1 VQTIAASLLA
11 ADFACLEQEV
21 AKVANADY
29 LHVDVM
35 DGQFVPNISFG
46 PPVIASIAKIT
57 PIPLHV
63 HLMVE
68 EPIRLLDSIFASG
81 EGQID
86 CITVHAEACK
96 HLHRTLQAIKDR
108 GIKAGVALN
117 PATSVTGLEH
127 VTELLDRVLVMTVN
141 PGFGGQQFLL
151 EMVPKIK
158 ATHQLLSS
166 LGVSKEIGVDG
177 GIDLETG
184 PLVVEA
190 GASFLIAGS
199 AIFGADEPDRV
210 IEQLRSI
217 VV

>member
-1 VQTIAASLLA
+1 
-11 ADFACLEQEV
+11 
-21 AKVANADY
+21 
-29 LHVDVM
+29 
-35 DGQFVPNISFG
+35 
-46 PPVIASIAKIT
+46 
-57 PIPLHV
+57 
-63 HLMVE
+63 
-68 EPIRLLDSIFASG
+68 
-81 EGQID
+81 
-86 CITVHAEACK
+86 
-96 HLHRTLQAIKDR
+96 
-108 GIKAGVALN
+108 
-117 PATSVTGLEH
+117 
-127 VTELLDRVLVMTVN
+127 MTVN

>member
-1 VQTIAASLLA
+1 MQTIAASLLA

-108 GIKAGVALN
+108 G
-117 PATSVTGLEH
+117 
-127 VTELLDRVLVMTVN
+127 
-141 PGFGGQQFLL
+141 
-151 EMVPKIK
+151 
-158 ATHQLLSS
+158 
-166 LGVSKEIGVDG
+166 
-177 GIDLETG
+177 
-184 PLVVEA
+184 
-190 GASFLIAGS
+190 
-199 AIFGADEPDRV
+199 
-210 IEQLRSI
+210 LRLA
-217 VV
+217 